1 MDADEAHRPT
11 AVPWPPILF
20 TGALVAA
27 VLLGRFYRLPWPG
40 LDDRPARMVGY
51 AFGVVGIA
59 LMIWGLA
66 TLYQAKTNVWP
77 HKGADRL
84 ITHGPFRFRRNPIYM
99 GEILIL
105 LGLAQATLNI
115 WFAIMAPVF
124 ALAILGL
131 AILPE
136 ERHLEARFGEDYL
149 DYKARTRR
157 WF

>member
-105 LGLAQATLNI
+105 LELAQATLNI

>member
-66 TLYQAKTNVWP
+66 TLYQAKTNVLAAQGCGSTDHPWTVSLSSQP
-77 HKGADRL
+77 DL
-84 ITHGPFRFRRNPIYM
+84 HGREF
-99 GEILIL
+99 
-105 LGLAQATLNI
+105 
-115 WFAIMAPVF
+115 
-124 ALAILGL
+124 
-131 AILPE
+131 
-136 ERHLEARFGEDYL
+136 
-149 DYKARTRR
+149 
-157 WF
+157 